1 MPRYEKRKNVEDAPN
16 TKLVSD
22 CPPEKTIHI
31 YTRVSTQVQ
40 KDEGTSLESQYEEG
54 VRRAK
59 QLGFQWRHWDE
70 GGLSSNHE
78 NLADRPKLN
87 SLYHAIKSGQIKHIF
102 VYDQSRLSRND
113 LVASVFRYECRRQG
127 VTIHTKDGQYDLSNP
142 SDNLLTQMMN
152 AIAEFD
158 NSTRSDRV
166 RRGRLKRA
174 SLGYWMGGAPPYGY
188 KVVDRRLT
196 IEPEEAKWVRRIFE
210 NRAAGVSVVDIKR
223 ELDANYIRP
232 RFRAKWSG
240 ASIRQIIRNTHSIGF
255 YTVLD
260 RLNGGEYRI
269 NCDQLISRDL
279 WQQANDVIDKEWV
292 RRRGKPRNRK
302 AVLFREL
309 IVCGH
314 CGRNLVIYDTQ
325 TTKTTVY
332 YCPMKQR
339 EWQRL
344 GFAEH
349 QGKRFTGCGMDRSI
363 RVERF
368 EAALLDLTRQVL
380 SEKHRYQERFE
391 LSVSSGHTLI
401 NSVPLMLQLKR
412 KLRELIGL
420 RNSALLI
427 AEHAEKSARLDN
439 KEPDKYPTVAYSHR
453 MRIKEFSE
461 EIDAIKLRFDE
472 REKFSKFVRWLAKMA
487 DSFGSFDSLSFE
499 EKRQVVYEF
508 IDGIE
513 VRYRRDTKSH
523 KLKVCF
529 RSPFIG
535 WRMIDIPHQST
546 RPARNFDENR

>member
-1 MPRYEKRKNVEDAPN
+1 MSQSKKNTDRNGVSN
-16 TKLVSD
+16 TKLIGE
-22 CPPEKTIHI
+22 CPPEKTLHI
-31 YTRVSTQVQ
+31 YTRVSTQIQ

-70 GGLSSNHE
+70 GGLTSNHE

-87 SLYHAIKSGQIKHIF
+87 SLYNAIKSAQIRHIF

-158 NSTRSDRV
+158 NSTRSDKV

-196 IEPEEAKWVRRIFE
+196 IEPTEAKWVRRIFE

-223 ELDANYIRP
+223 ELDANYISP

-255 YTVLD
+255 YTVID
-260 RLNGGEYRI
+260 RVNGGEYRI
-269 NCDQLISRDL
+269 NCDQLIAKEL
-279 WQQANDVIDKEWV
+279 WQKANDVIDQEWV
-292 RRRGKPRNRK
+292 RRRGKPRNK
-302 AVLFREL
+302 TAVLFREL

-314 CGRNLVIYDTQ
+314 CGRNFVIYDTQ
-325 TTKTTVY
+325 TTKTSVY

-344 GFAEH
+344 GFSEH
-349 QGKRFTGCGMDRSI
+349 KGKRFTGCGMDRSI

-368 EAALLDLTRQVL
+368 EAAVLELSRQVL
-380 SEKHRYQERFE
+380 SETQRYRDRFE
-391 LSVSSGHTLI
+391 LSVKSGHTLI
-401 NSVPLMLQLKR
+401 NSFGLMLRLKR
-412 KLRELIGL
+412 KLRELIGI
-420 RNSALLI
+420 RNSVSLI
-427 AEHAEKSARLDN
+427 AEHAEKSADRDN
-439 KEPDKYPTVAYSHR
+439 REPDKYPSVAYSHR
-453 MRIKEFSE
+453 VRIKELDE
-461 EIDAIKLRFDE
+461 EIEAIKLRFKE
-472 REKFSKFVRWLAKMA
+472 REQFAKVSRWLTSMSK
-487 DSFGSFDSLSFE
+487 SFDSFETLSFD
-499 EKRQVVYEF
+499 EKRRVVYEF

-513 VRYRRDTKSH
+513 VRYGRDTKSH
-523 KLKVCF
+523 RLKVCF
-529 RSPFIG
+529 RSPLIG
-535 WRMIDIPHQST
+535 FRKVEIPYQST
-546 RPARNFDENR
+546 RVVRNSDSP